1 MGFGSK
7 EQLEKSDKRFIGK
20 RFGRLVVIER
30 VNETGRATYRCQCDC
45 GNEKITRGVN
55 LTGGKVLSCGCLKA
69 EMASKQL
76 EDIRDSSKKAVLGT
90 SVEGTNLKSLSEK
103 MSKNNTSGYKG
114 VYRMKNGRYRAAIYF
129 KGKNIHLGVYDTKE
143 DAAEARKVGEETYFK
158 PMLEKYKDK
167 LE

>member
-1 MGFGSK
+1 VGFGSK
-7 EQLEKSDKRFIGK
+7 EQLERSDKRFIGK

-30 VNETGRATYRCQCDC
+30 INETGRATYRCICDC

-55 LTGGKVLSCGCLKA
+55 LTDGKVSSCGCLKA
-69 EMASKQL
+69 EKSAEKL
-76 EDIRDSSKKAVLGT
+76 ENIRENSLNAVLST

-114 VYRMKNGRYRAAIYF
+114 VYRMKNGKYRAGIYF

-143 DAAEARKVGEETYFK
+143 DAAKARKVGEETYFK